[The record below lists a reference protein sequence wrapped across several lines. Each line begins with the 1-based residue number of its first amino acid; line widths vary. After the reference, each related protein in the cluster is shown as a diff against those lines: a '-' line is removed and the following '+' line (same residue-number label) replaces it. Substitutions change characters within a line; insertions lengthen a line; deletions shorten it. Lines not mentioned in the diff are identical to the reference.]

1 MLPKSISMSGVQSK
15 QGAALALGAAV
26 LVTLAVQTVDAQVI
40 AYRIHPDILTELQ
53 DRYPEHATEYW
64 DDIRDGIRDGINDWA
79 ELNPGLVF
87 TPSHDDRYDV
97 TIEWIDS
104 SRAWGVE
111 YHDRSAGSRIGIDFD
126 TPEPDAYGA
135 SLMNPDIVRYV
146 MAHELGHVLGIGH
159 SAEEGH
165 LMHGLSNPKPDR
177 VFNDRGYDIPTIH
190 IENYANVGG
199 DKMNISFHLQGYHVY
214 DVEVL
219 DIDNTQ
225 YLAVT
230 TGSEGLYMLNMSD
243 PARPSLVG
251 SYGGHTDNIWSLDG
265 WPYIVQ
271 VYSDGFQVLDA
282 TDPSNIT
289 LASMVS
295 HPDKANPIRN
305 ATVIDVDGKPSI
317 FTISIG
323 LLQQYDMSDPYDIRR
338 SGAYYDDFAL
348 LGVKDIQGVAHDIQ
362 GGTEDSTYVL
372 VDADY
377 DGILTFTVSADRN
390 PALIRDRLN
399 QPEYIDIIYEAI
411 TIADVTYWVPYIRGE
426 IRLYEAESGLDFL
439 GRLYGLDPIGRLLG
453 YTVLEIDTLRTGGAV
468 YAVVAAGSDGI
479 LGIHIGDEST
489 GKWTFN

>member
-1 MLPKSISMSGVQSK
+1 MLSKPVSTSWVQSS
-15 QGAALALGAAV
+15 AALALGVAV
-26 LVTLAVQTVDAQVI
+26 LATLAVQTADAQVV
-40 AYRIHPDILTELQ
+40 AYRIHPDILAELQ

-64 DDIRDGIRDGINDWA
+64 NDVRDAIRDGINDWA

-87 TPSHDDRYDV
+87 TPSHEDRYDV

-104 SRAWGVE
+104 SVAWGVE
-111 YHDRSAGSRIGIDFD
+111 YHDRSAGNRIGIDFD

-135 SLMNPDIVRYV
+135 SLMNPDVVRYV

-159 SAEEGH
+159 SAEKGH
-165 LMHGLSNPKPDR
+165 LMYGLTNPKPDR
-177 VFNDRGYDIPTIH
+177 VLNDRGYDIPAVR

-199 DKMNISFHLQGYHVY
+199 DKMNISFHLQGYHVH
-214 DVEVL
+214 DVEVM
-219 DIDNTQ
+219 DINGTQ

-230 TGSEGLYMLNMSD
+230 TGSEGLYMLNVSD
-243 PARPSLVG
+243 PSRPRLAG
-251 SYGGHTDNIWSLDG
+251 SYGGHTTDIWSLEG

-271 VYSDGFQVLDA
+271 VYNGSFQVLDV
-282 TDPSNIT
+282 TDPSNVT
-289 LASMVS
+289 LASVVS
-295 HPDKANPIRN
+295 HPDKANPILN

-317 FTISIG
+317 FTISTG

-338 SGAYYDDFAL
+338 SGSYFDNFAL
-348 LGVKDIQGVAHDIQ
+348 LGAKDIQGVTRDIQ
-362 GGTEDSTYVL
+362 GGAEGSTYVL

-377 DGILTFTVSADRN
+377 DGILTFSVSADRN

-399 QPEYIDIIYEAI
+399 QPEYIDVIYEVI

-426 IRLYEAESGLDFL
+426 IRLYETESGLDLL
-439 GRLYGLDPIGRLLG
+439 GRLHGLDPIGRLLG

-468 YAVVAAGSDGI
+468 YVVAAAGSDGI
-479 LGIHIGDEST
+479 LGIHIGDEGT